1 MEQLHLILHPLL
13 VLLSRVIMVITMLV
27 ESIMAITTVQSII
40 TIITMELRQQPLTML
55 TRLVPQLRQRQH
67 SLLLSKRK

>member
-27 ESIMAITTVQSII
+27 ESII
-40 TIITMELRQQPLTML
+40 TIITMELRQQPLIML
-55 TRLVPQLRQRQH
+55 TRLVPQLQQRQH

>member
-13 VLLSRVIMVITMLV
+13 VLLSRVIMVITML
-27 ESIMAITTVQSII
+27 VQSII